1 MKLLFLCASAFNMV
15 GAATHGR
22 LRALS
27 GSVLASEK
35 QHMMILET
43 QDWFAAHDVSFANG
57 TADANATANL
67 SANASAIDAFLPQCL
82 TYIAKLLKRL
92 DRSYTDVQIQPV
104 LEHVCSHEPDFPHAA
119 EDGFSNK
126 ATCQE
131 FAEMLANARETER
144 QTGSKDAYEEY
155 CKKYHEHIS
164 G

>member
-1 MKLLFLCASAFNMV
+1 MKLLFLCASAFNIV
-15 GAATHGR
+15 GAARHRRFRT
-22 LRALS
+22 LS
-27 GSVLASEK
+27 VSGITSE
-35 QHMMILET
+35 QHQTVML
-43 QDWFAAHDVSFANG
+43 DADSLVDVSFSNT
-57 TADANATANL
+57 TADANA
-67 SANASAIDAFLPQCL
+67 SANVSGNASVNDTFVPQCL

-104 LEHVCSHEPDFPHAA
+104 LENVCSHEPDFPHVA
-119 EDGFSNK
+119 EDGFSDK